1 MKTRNKISIG
11 FGIACLVVAVL
22 VLATKQSDSRLA
34 SSLKSK
40 LSSISASQQIFKPI
54 EEGSFLPEPL
64 RFYGNSKSDSS
75 AGSDLTEKSTDTTL
89 GRSGVVKNT
98 NAQRAAHG
106 LPALAENSKLNQ
118 VASAKLKDLFA
129 KQYFEH
135 VSPSGVGPSDL
146 AKQMGYEYIIV
157 GENLA
162 LGNFKSDAALVDAW
176 MASPGHRENILNP
189 KFTQIGVA
197 VGSGIYEGK
206 DVWIAVQSFGTPLAN
221 CPAPDDSLK
230 VSIATNQ
237 AVLKTMEQDLI
248 ERKVAIDSEQDQTLR
263 NQKVQEYN
271 TKVAIYNALSEKTKQ
286 QVQTY
291 NAEVNSFNACING

>member
-1 MKTRNKISIG
+1 MQRRTKISVG
-11 FGIACLVVAVL
+11 FAIACLAVG
-22 VLATKQSDSRLA
+22 LAVFLTEQSDSRLA

-40 LSSISASQQIFKPI
+40 LSSVSITKDLFQPFEQS
-54 EEGSFLPEPL
+54 SFLPEPL
-64 RFYGNSKSDSS
+64 RFLGDSGSTSLKGDLAAKSS
-75 AGSDLTEKSTDTTL
+75 DTTL

-98 NAQRAAHG
+98 NAQRVAHG

-118 VASAKLKDLFA
+118 AASSKLKDLFA

-146 AKQMGYEYIIV
+146 AKQMGYEYIVV

-162 LGNFKSDAALVDAW
+162 LGNFKSDAALVEAW
-176 MASPGHRENILNP
+176 MDSPGHRENILNA

-197 VGSGIYEGK
+197 VGAGTYEGK

-221 CPAPDDSLK
+221 CPSPSESLK

-237 AVLKTMEQDLI
+237 ALLKVMEQDLQD
-248 ERKVAIDSEQDQTLR
+248 RKASIDSEQDQAAR

-271 TKVAIYNALSEKTKQ
+271 AKVVSYNSLAEKTKQ
-286 QVQTY
+286 EVQTY
-291 NAEVNSFNACING
+291 NSQVNSFNACING